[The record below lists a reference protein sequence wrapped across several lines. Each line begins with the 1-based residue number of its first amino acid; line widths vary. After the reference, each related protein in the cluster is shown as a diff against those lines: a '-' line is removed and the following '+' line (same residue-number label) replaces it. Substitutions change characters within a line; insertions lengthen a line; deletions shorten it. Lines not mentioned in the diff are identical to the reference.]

1 MISAHE
7 LRAQLEDTT
16 QDLWWSSESDYPISV
31 IWQPPAEINAEIN
44 ADQVRQLAGCGA
56 DAPIQVVALED
67 FFARAIV
74 PQSWH
79 TPEDKANI
87 AQLKKLK
94 ALLTESLN
102 QVQVYRCGEIEVSV
116 YIVGV
121 APNGSVAGVK
131 TVLIET

>member
-16 QDLWWSSESDYPISV
+16 KNLWWSSESDYPVSV
-31 IWQPPAEINAEIN
+31 IWHPPAEIDAH
-44 ADQVRQLAGCGA
+44 QVRQLAGCGS
-56 DAPIQVVALED
+56 DAPIQAVALED

-79 TPEDKANI
+79 TSEEKANI

-94 ALLTESLN
+94 ALLTESLTH
-102 QVQVYRCGEIEVSV
+102 VQVYRCGEIEVSV
-116 YIVGV
+116 YIIGV
-121 APNGSVAGVK
+121 APDGSVAGVK
-131 TVLIET
+131 TILVET